1 MCDLHSQ
8 LLHCPYLR
16 KQKFIES
23 VELSSTATV
32 LDSIWKEKVSP
43 TVNSEKPNED
53 VTVAAAKRR
62 AEKPS
67 ASAGFRRA
75 PDQPSC
81 GHDTWRRWLCEG
93 GCEGLPGVRRV
104 ESRDKSRWSSWS
116 YRRPRSSCGTRPD
129 DLPIQLLCAHQS
141 RHQGSWLTHS
151 KNLRTSLVGVSNFGF
166 SLPFSRRWKKRRR
179 RSGNC

>member
-1 MCDLHSQ
+1 MKTLQS
-8 LLHCPYLR
+8 R
-16 KQKFIES
+16 
-23 VELSSTATV
+23 
-32 LDSIWKEKVSP
+32 
-43 TVNSEKPNED
+43 
-53 VTVAAAKRR
+53 AAKRR
-62 AEKPS
+62 AEKSS

-141 RHQGSWLTHS
+141 RHQGSWSAHS
-151 KNLRTSLVGVSNFGF
+151 EILRTSLVGVSDFGF
-166 SLPFSRRWKKRRR
+166 FFAVFASLKKTAEALAQLQT
-179 RSGNC
+179 SPQQP